1 MTLDFR
7 PFVFLL
13 TVDRGLVTVDLL
25 AQLIIDNEE
34 QIGFALFHWHII
46 KLAHSHCLSRDR

>member
-1 MTLDFR
+1 MTLDLSLLTFV

-25 AQLIIDNEE
+25 A
-34 QIGFALFHWHII
+34 HWHII
-46 KLAHSHCLSRDR
+46 KLAHSHCLSAVGTTQQGSVG

>member
-25 AQLIIDNEE
+25 AQLIIDN
-34 QIGFALFHWHII
+34 
-46 KLAHSHCLSRDR
+46 